1 MTATVSEDKLY
12 EDHAALLGR
21 VTLAWNDCHYM
32 VLLIFNVVSDEG
44 WEKACTKFFDQPSDH
59 NRRGITRTRMKEVL
73 NTKNDEPIR
82 EKGTQLLDAL
92 DTLAKERNLATHTMW
107 ASVPIHT
114 MWTVGTPKNEIRP
127 HPAVPKPEN
136 LEEDFEAQF
145 TSLTTK
151 LSSLLWELELYE
163 SALAVHLEI
172 SRARAQENV
181 AALESGNRA

>member
-1 MTATVSEDKLY
+1 MTAEGKYY

-32 VLLIFNVVSDEG
+32 VLLIFNTLSDEG
-44 WEKACTKFFDQPSDH
+44 WEKACTTFFEQPSDH
-59 NRRGITRTRMKEVL
+59 NKRGITQTRIKEVL
-73 NTKNDEPIR
+73 NTENDGQMR
-82 EKGTQLLDAL
+82 EKGTQLLDN
-92 DTLAKERNLATHTMW
+92 LAKLAVERNLATHTMW

-114 MWTVGTPKNEIRP
+114 MWTIGTLKNEIRP

-136 LEEDFEAQF
+136 LEEDFESQF

-151 LSSLLWELELYE
+151 LGSLLRELELYE

-172 SRARAQENV
+172 TRARAQENV
-181 AALESGNRA
+181 AALESGNGP

>member
-1 MTATVSEDKLY
+1 
-12 EDHAALLGR
+12 
-21 VTLAWNDCHYM
+21 
-32 VLLIFNVVSDEG
+32 
-44 WEKACTKFFDQPSDH
+44 
-59 NRRGITRTRMKEVL
+59 
-73 NTKNDEPIR
+73 
-82 EKGTQLLDAL
+82 
-92 DTLAKERNLATHTMW
+92 
-107 ASVPIHT
+107 VPIHT

>member
-1 MTATVSEDKLY
+1 MRGIAAHAL

-32 VLLIFNVVSDEG
+32 VLVIFNTLSDEG
-44 WEKACTKFFDQPSDH
+44 WEKVCTTFFEQPSDH
-59 NRRGITRTRMKEVL
+59 NRRRITQTRIKEVL

-82 EKGTQLLDAL
+82 KKGTQLLDAL
-92 DTLAKERNLATHTMW
+92 DKLAKERNLATHTMW

-136 LEEDFEAQF
+136 LEWDFESQF
-145 TSLTTK
+145 KSLTTK
-151 LSSLLWELELYE
+151 LGSLLRELELYE
-163 SALAVHLEI
+163 SELAVHLEI
-172 SRARAQENV
+172 PIRRGSRGMR
-181 AALESGNRA
+181 